1 MIEWLLSDR
10 DGEWGRR
17 LGDGEVGVGGRAATR
32 WGGRPPVKAWA
43 LVRVEKGLG
52 KDGMVEG
59 TSGELPGK
67 PKKKIKHYSIISI
80 NFFFRFLIMFFFFIF
95 LP

>member
-1 MIEWLLSDR
+1 MIEWLPSDR

-52 KDGMVEG
+52 KDVMVEG
-59 TSGELPGK
+59 TSDELPGK
-67 PKKKIKHYSIISI
+67 PKKKKNYIIILI
-80 NFFFRFLIMFFFFIF
+80 NFFRFFKCFFIF
-95 LP
+95 LL